1 MPGTVSVDFQLKTR
15 EAGWGC
21 QTFKTAVDHWNA
33 NIWKTNVVIKQPRF
47 LISSCVTAAPQTVY
61 WQLSLKS
68 NISES
73 FGVKRCWREQ
83 ARRVCVVCVCI
94 GGSGILKHFLCHNH
108 PAVCLGLLSLCPS
121 SLSSHS
127 SVMWPAT
134 WHCKY
139 QSVFKC
145 QQCECLW
152 GILLNVYHFTPLQI
166 WSHIFS

>member
-73 FGVKRCWREQ
+73 FGVKRCG
-83 ARRVCVVCVCI
+83 CVLHC
-94 GGSGILKHFLCHNH
+94 FLCHLH
-108 PAVCLGLLSLCPS
+108 PCSPLTPAVCLGLLSLCHS
-121 SLSSHS
+121 FFSVLLLLSHVTSNMALQTPI
-127 SVMWPAT
+127 SV
-134 WHCKY
+134 CKY
-139 QSVFKC
+139 Q
-145 QQCECLW
+145 
-152 GILLNVYHFTPLQI
+152 LLVTLQFTRACGLFYWRCTTLYP
-166 WSHIFS
+166 FSYETTFFL